1 VPGSYRVESDQGH
14 SLFFTAHLSDESNPL
29 EGGAPQLLS
38 NTVDSFRITPTLWQ
52 ASTTTRADY
61 FCIDG
66 NNISPLG
73 MATLDEAS

>member
-1 VPGSYRVESDQGH
+1 M
-14 SLFFTAHLSDESNPL
+14 

-38 NTVDSFRITPTLWQ
+38 NTIDSFRITPTLWQ

-73 MATLDEAS
+73 MATQDEAS

>member
-1 VPGSYRVESDQGH
+1 M
-14 SLFFTAHLSDESNPL
+14 

-38 NTVDSFRITPTLWQ
+38 NTIGSFRITPTLWP

-61 FCIDG
+61 FFIDG

-73 MATLDEAS
+73 MATQDEAS